1 MVLLLEGVARLVRVS
16 GGIEDSGTA
25 SKDAKLLGKTFKPDC
40 GDSGDIWTPR
50 TWFKVFLFP

>member
-1 MVLLLEGVARLVRVS
+1 MVLLLEGVARLVRVN
-16 GGIEDSGTA
+16 GGSEDSGTA

-50 TWFKVFLFP
+50 T